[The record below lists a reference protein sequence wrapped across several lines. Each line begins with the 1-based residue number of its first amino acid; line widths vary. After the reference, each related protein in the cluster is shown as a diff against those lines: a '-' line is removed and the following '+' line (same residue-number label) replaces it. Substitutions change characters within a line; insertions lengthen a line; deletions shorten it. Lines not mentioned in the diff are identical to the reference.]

1 MSYFRI
7 FKLANMYLTLF
18 AKIKFS
24 RKIPD
29 LQYHIYPLSKVAGL
43 CHFVS
48 SFFLSFRPALW
59 RAPRRNNVKRKDEI
73 TKKRQAK

>member
-7 FKLANMYLTLF
+7 FKLVNMYLTLF

-48 SFFLSFRPALW
+48 SFFRLFAW
-59 RAPRRNNVKRKDEI
+59 RYGGAPRRNNVNRKDE
-73 TKKRQAK
+73 KRLAK